1 MLANPIAYFPALA
14 STNQIQ
20 RVSVSGLLILHFGVF
35 LCGCSEY
42 AGQTLPVA
50 NGDGVFLDVK
60 WLSTALKPILS
71 HVLQRMTFRCPTLS
85 IMRDEFVDH
94 GVLRQELAEEL
105 WSREMGGPLVREGLL
120 GALCRVVLDLGVALP
135 LDPASLLSDP
145 SGNREPFE

>member
-1 MLANPIAYFPALA
+1 MFP
-14 STNQIQ
+14 
-20 RVSVSGLLILHFGVF
+20 

-71 HVLQRMTFRCPTLS
+71 HMLRHMIFEPSLAS
-85 IMRDEFVDH
+85 MRDEFVEN
-94 GVLRQELAEEL
+94 GVLRLELAEEL

-120 GALCRVVLDLGVALP
+120 EALCRVVLDLGVALP
-135 LDPASLLSDP
+135 LDPASLLSTSTGD
-145 SGNREPFE
+145 RER